1 MYNDKYSSFED
12 QLEKDNSVSMHHKN
26 LQTLAIEMFKVLT
39 KTSPE
44 LMQEVFLVKEQG
56 NYNLQ
61 NQIDIVT
68 PQVKSVNYG
77 LESIRILG
85 PKVWESLPNDLK
97 NKESV
102 RQFKQPLTD
111 GTLSQADFHV
121 VYMWY
126 CYNFVIIFVKNFAVL
141 ST

>member
-12 QLEKDNSVSMHHKN
+12 QLEKDNSVSMHHKD

-102 RQFKQPLTD
+102 DSLN
-111 GTLSQADFHV
+111 SH
-121 VYMWY
+121 
-126 CYNFVIIFVKNFAVL
+126 
-141 ST
+141 